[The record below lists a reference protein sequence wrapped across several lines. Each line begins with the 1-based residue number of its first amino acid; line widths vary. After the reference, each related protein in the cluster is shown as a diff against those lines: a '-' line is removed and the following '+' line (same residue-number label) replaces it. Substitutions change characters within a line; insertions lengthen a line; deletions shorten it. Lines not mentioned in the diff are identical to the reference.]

1 MGTGWRINPQPARL
15 GGSPVSTAWPPH
27 LCEAGPL
34 VQSVNSASTFSALG
48 APPVL
53 APTAR
58 LAPQQLSSL
67 SKEDTLLEG
76 LKRGDP
82 SAQAEVFGLYE
93 RAVRRV
99 LMRILRE
106 TSDVQDAVQDT
117 FVKIFKSANQVKDA
131 LALKSWVLRVA
142 ASVGLDEFRRRQR
155 LRERGLLEQARA
167 ELGSFVTP
175 VEARCALRDAYRVL
189 SVLPEQEQEVFT
201 LRYIDGL
208 ELSKIAHECDI
219 SLATVKRR
227 LGRAAT
233 RFNSLARRQP
243 GLTDW
248 VGAD

>member
-1 MGTGWRINPQPARL
+1 MGAAGALIRNPPHF
-15 GGSPVSTAWPPH
+15 GSVDFKAWPP
-27 LCEAGPL
+27 LVCEAGFSP
-34 VQSVNSASTFSALG
+34 SVNSAHTFSILG
-48 APPVL
+48 APAPLPAGAKL
-53 APTAR
+53 APPRQFPALT
-58 LAPQQLSSL
+58 
-67 SKEDTLLEG
+67 KEDTLLTG

-82 SAQAEVFGLYE
+82 AAQAEVFGMYE
-93 RAVRRV
+93 RSVRRV

-106 TSDVQDAVQDT
+106 SSDVQDALQDT
-117 FVKIFKSANQVKDA
+117 FVKVFKSAAQVKDP

-155 LRERGLLEQARA
+155 LRERGLAEQDKIDVCA
-167 ELGSFVTP
+167 FVTP

-189 SVLPEQEQEVFT
+189 SVLPAQEQEVFT

-208 ELSKIAHECDI
+208 ELSKIARECDI

-227 LGRAAT
+227 LGKAAT